1 MSVYITSANIDRFAQ
16 GMRFEMNH
24 HGVSF
29 DVTRWVAVTG
39 ELMVTVASDRGVD
52 LTQSDDEIGVHGNS
66 AGLDPVQVHDLFK
79 AARECAYHGT
89 VDMVAEAAWDAA
101 WNTVHMSASGFTPR
115 AFVDRGEWI
124 IGGVVA
130 PVSVRVRPSD
140 SEQVAGSAAEAAMAS
155 RVMDLAEGE
164 RVRLAQRLWNGEVCV
179 GAWVDPDRS
188 QVLALDVCDTHE
200 DETTALAVAA
210 FRGER
215 AIWHPVHGE
224 RTI

>member
-1 MSVYITSANIDRFAQ
+1 MSVHITSSNLDRFAQ

-24 HGVSF
+24 HGFYF

-39 ELMVTVASDRGVD
+39 DLMVTVTSDRGVD

-66 AGLDPVQVHDLFK
+66 AGLDPIQVHALFQ

-89 VDMVAEAAWDAA
+89 VNLVAEAAWDAA

-140 SEQVAGSAAEAAMAS
+140 SERVAGSAAEAAMAS
-155 RVMDLAEGE
+155 RVMDLAESE

-188 QVLALDVCDTHE
+188 EVLVLDVCDTRE
-200 DETTALAVAA
+200 DEATALTVAA
-210 FRGER
+210 SRGER
-215 AIWHPVHGE
+215 AVWHPVHGE
-224 RTI
+224 RTV